1 MVEGQVTRMD
11 REKWLTELME
21 RHETELYRLC
31 LLYLRD
37 EMLAQDAVQETFVKA
52 YKRADTFRGDCAE
65 STWLTRIA
73 INVCKDI
80 RRGAWFRRVDRSVT
94 PETLPDEAAPG
105 AAENEALA
113 DAVQRLP
120 RRQLEAVLL
129 YYWREMPVEDIAA
142 ALRVTV
148 PAVYARLDR
157 ARKTLRR
164 QLKGGFIDEK

>member
-1 MVEGQVTRMD
+1 M
-11 REKWLTELME
+11 
-21 RHETELYRLC
+21 
-31 LLYLRD
+31 
-37 EMLAQDAVQETFVKA
+37 
-52 YKRADTFRGDCAE
+52 
-65 STWLTRIA
+65 
-73 INVCKDI
+73 
-80 RRGAWFRRVDRSVT
+80 DRSVT

-113 DAVQRLP
+113 DAIQRLP